1 MGQINERNIIHGEY
15 SKCQVL
21 SNFQLGVGGG
31 GGFWTKSQ
39 NRVNCD
45 FLPAATKLGQGNVF
59 TGVCDSVHGGGGL
72 VPGGLQF
79 FRGVFKFFGGLQFL
93 GGVLQIFWGGSP
105 IFRGGSPNFWGV
117 SNFLVGGLQIFL
129 GGSPIFLG
137 VSKFFLGGFSN
148 FSGGLPNFPPS
159 PPIRLMSGRYASYWN
174 AFLFNTNL
182 SHCS

>member
-1 MGQINERNIIHGEY
+1 MPSPVQFSTGGW
-15 SKCQVL
+15 
-21 SNFQLGVGGG
+21 GG

-79 FRGVFKFFGGLQFL
+79 FRGVFKFFGGSPIFGGSPNF
-93 GGVLQIFWGGSP
+93 GGVLQIFWGGFSN
-105 IFRGGSPNFWGV
+105 FSRGSPNFWGV
-117 SNFLVGGLQIFL
+117 SNFLVGGLQIFW

-137 VSKFFLGGFSN
+137 VSKFFWGGSPIFRGVSKFS
-148 FSGGLPNFPPS
+148 PS